1 MRPSYCHFNGN
12 TNDKLWDL
20 GGSCWQSRWWW
31 LSHQPEKIS
40 TTWRS
45 SSLEIHWP
53 ETGFKGITLI
63 WLVVYLP
70 LWKIWVRQLGWLFP
84 IYGKI
89 KLFQTTRDN
98 MDMNHL
104 RKMWPESKVLDQVQ
118 SFRAQPGIRPSVHQC
133 CDLLR
138 WKITSSNGTSYA
150 SWWNS
155 PFQIPEPSKW
165 FFPFNNNDIVS
176 VWTLSFIRQLLQ
188 ILVID
193 GWDSPWKTP
202 FFLGVTLADSISII
216 HVGYCGKPCLKP
228 TMTMVG
234 IPLKMMTWG
243 WFMAARVSHIKHHYT
258 SYASR
263 SLPPRL
269 DLDFGPALAWTN
281 PVTKVIFS
289 C

>member
-1 MRPSYCHFNGN
+1 MGF
-12 TNDKLWDL
+12 
-20 GGSCWQSRWWW
+20 GGV
-31 LSHQPEKIS
+31 LLTKP
-40 TTWRS
+40 
-45 SSLEIHWP
+45 L
-53 ETGFKGITLI
+53 
-63 WLVVYLP
+63 LVVEPPAGKNINHLEVIVLRNSLTWNRFQRDNPHLVGGIPTP
-70 LWKIWVRQLGWLFP
+70 LKNMSASVGMIIP

-263 SLPPRL
+263 SLSPRL